1 MLRLVVRTAIM
12 YAYVMLSMRLMGK
25 RQQGELET
33 SELVVAVM
41 ISDLA
46 TQPLLNTDLSM
57 LHGFLPVATLVL
69 CEILVSFVLLKS
81 LRLRALLCG
90 TPSMI
95 IRAGTI
101 DQAAMRRSRFSID
114 ELTVELRR
122 NGITDLAQV
131 RYAILE
137 TNGSLSVIP
146 TQESAP
152 VTAQQMGIQSEDY
165 GYPTIVINDGQ
176 ILHQNM
182 TLVGVDDQWLYA
194 QLKKHGV
201 REPREVYLMSVDTG
215 GRVYFAK
222 RQPKHGR

>member
-165 GYPTIVINDGQ
+165 GLSLIHI
-176 ILHQNM
+176 
-182 TLVGVDDQWLYA
+182 
-194 QLKKHGV
+194 
-201 REPREVYLMSVDTG
+201 
-215 GRVYFAK
+215 
-222 RQPKHGR
+222 